1 MLSIMDQGQTSGV
14 PGSTDSS
21 GAPQSGT
28 VPIEPHGGQSGMTD
42 AVGETPKKSQ
52 SGSKKV

>member
-1 MLSIMDQGQTSGV
+1 MLSIMDQGQTGGV
-14 PGSTDSS
+14 PGSADSS

-28 VPIEPHGGQSGMTD
+28 VPIEPHGGQSGMAD
-42 AVGETPKKSQ
+42 AVGEAPKKSQ